1 MKLPKEL
8 QYIQNSRK
16 PQQSTQAGMEGK
28 VCVITG
34 TTSGI
39 GYEAAR
45 RLAQG
50 GAHLV
55 MVCRNRDKARH
66 IQEELTAKHDVEVDV
81 VIADFQSLSE
91 VRRAACEIR
100 EQYPEIH
107 VLINNAGVFNKR
119 RRLTPDGYEMTFGVI
134 HLASFLLTK
143 LLLEPFQQGAPSR
156 VLFISSEAHRFGGL
170 NINDIN
176 WSKRPY
182 IGLFAYGAAKIAQ
195 IHTAQVFAEQFK
207 DRGVTF
213 NIMHPGEVRTNIGM
227 NNGFFYRLYS
237 RYILRW
243 FLKDPAQ
250 SGEAIYFLA
259 ADPSLE
265 GVTGLF
271 FNQTIEEEPAWY
283 AVRPQLRQRVWDR
296 SEELVKPYLVENL

>member
-1 MKLPKEL
+1 MTMKLPKEL

-16 PQQSTQAGMEGK
+16 PQRSTKAGMEGK
-28 VCVITG
+28 VCVISG
-34 TTSGI
+34 TTSGV
-39 GYEAAR
+39 GYEAAK

-55 MVCRNRDKARH
+55 MICRNEDKARQ
-66 IQEELTAKHDVEVDV
+66 IQQELTSEYDVQVDV
-81 VIADFQSLSE
+81 IIADFQVLSQ

-100 EQYPEIH
+100 DQYPKIH
-107 VLINNAGVFNKR
+107 VLINNVGVFNKR
-119 RRLTPDGYEMTFGVI
+119 RRMTPDGYEMTFGVI

-143 LLLEPFQQGAPSR
+143 MLLAPLQRGAPAR
-156 VLFISSEAHRFGGL
+156 VLFISSEAHRFGVL
-170 NINDIN
+170 NINYIIWD
-176 WSKRPY
+176 KRPY

-195 IHTAQVFAEQFK
+195 LHTARVFAEQLK

-227 NNGFFYRLYS
+227 NNGFFYRIYS

-259 ADPSLE
+259 ADPSLA
-265 GVTGLF
+265 GVTGQF

-283 AVRPQLRQRVWDR
+283 AVRPHLSKTVWDR
-296 SEELVKPYLVENL
+296 SEALVKPYMEE